1 MDTSFENNTFL
12 IDQLTKG
19 NEKAYVYLV
28 THYHKTLYVYAL
40 SLTNDH
46 DMSEDIVQNVFIR
59 TWEFK
64 RKLKKSHTIKGFLY
78 KATYNEFVNVYHR
91 KKAVLNLEKV
101 YIEALNGVVD
111 EKNTEVLQKKLE
123 LVSQEIEKLPKK
135 CKRTLLLS
143 KKEGL
148 TNIEI
153 AEYLDISTKSVEAH
167 ITKAY
172 SIIRK
177 NVKSKIKL
185 LLFTLFNVIT
195 GKQLE
200 VD

>member
-59 TWEFK
+59 TWEFR
-64 RKLKKSHTIKGFLY
+64 RKLKKNHTIKGFLY